1 MHLPVTP
8 IRIESVARLQLEQLC
23 SFVFFARRCLPE
35 LLTTIAMVNAEE
47 RLADL
52 RKVVEELLVHL
63 GEANGVVL
71 TAYMRFS
78 VS

>member
-1 MHLPVTP
+1 
-8 IRIESVARLQLEQLC
+8 
-23 SFVFFARRCLPE
+23 
-35 LLTTIAMVNAEE
+35 MVNAEE